1 MCNDCCGAKATRRP
15 WRNKGSK
22 HKQSHIKRASHPGEV
37 VSVDQLESS
46 IPGFIGQITG
56 RLTKQCIE
64 GSTNLVDHASN
75 LSYVYHQT
83 SMTSE
88 ETLKSK
94 IAFERFA
101 LSHGVHIKHYHADN
115 GRFKDTLF
123 TKSIEEKGQTISYC
137 GVGAHHQNGI
147 AEKRIGD
154 LQRRATTLLLHAQ
167 RRWPDA
173 INTHLWTY
181 AIRAANDSRN
191 YAPTNE
197 HDTSPM
203 SRFCATSSVPTTL
216 NQHHFGCPTYV
227 LKKEL
232 QDHKKIRKWSERTRV
247 GINLG
252 YSSRHALNVSLILNL
267 QTGLV
272 SPQYHC
278 QYDDLFET
286 TTGTQA
292 RSIPTSQWQYKA
304 GLSSEKPDLTEE
316 EQTYEDLWD
325 EQSYEDYYSSN
336 EGEEATSDSEEEVIV
351 DEGENDPDIYITR
364 SGRKSKPPERLQYD
378 AHSCLLSWN

>member
-1 MCNDCCGAKATRRP
+1 MREKIFKVKEPETMIQDEDTTVEEDSPTYSQDSQEYMHWHYRLNHPTHTVMLKMAKQKMLPRRISKILADMGKLHIKAPMCNDCCGAKATRRP
-15 WRNKGSK
+15 WRNKESK
-22 HKQSHIKRASHPGEV
+22 HKQSHIRRPAHPGEV

-46 IPGFIGQITG
+46 VPGFIGQMTG
-56 RLTKQCIE
+56 RLTKQRIV
-64 GSTNLVDHASN
+64 GSTIFVDHASD
-75 LSYVYHQT
+75 LSYIYHQT

-94 IAFERFA
+94 LAFERYA

-123 TKSIEEKGQTISYC
+123 TRDIEEKGQTISYC

-154 LQRRATTLLLHAQ
+154 LQRTATALLLHAQ

-197 HDTSPM
+197 HDSSPM
-203 SRFCATSSVPTTL
+203 SRFCATSSVPTVQ

-232 QDHKKIRKWSERTRV
+232 QDH
-247 GINLG
+247 
-252 YSSRHALNVSLILNL
+252 
-267 QTGLV
+267 
-272 SPQYHC
+272 
-278 QYDDLFET
+278 
-286 TTGTQA
+286 
-292 RSIPTSQWQYKA
+292 
-304 GLSSEKPDLTEE
+304 
-316 EQTYEDLWD
+316 
-325 EQSYEDYYSSN
+325 
-336 EGEEATSDSEEEVIV
+336 
-351 DEGENDPDIYITR
+351 
-364 SGRKSKPPERLQYD
+364 
-378 AHSCLLSWN
+378 

>member
-1 MCNDCCGAKATRRP
+1 MREKIFKTKDPESMIHDEDKTVEEDSPIYSQDTQEYMHWHYRLNHPTHTVMMKMAKQKMLPRRITKILTDMGKLQIKAPMCNDCCGAKATRRP
-15 WRNKGSK
+15 WRYKVSIYN
-22 HKQSHIKRASHPGEV
+22 QSHIKRPTQPGEV
-37 VSVDQLESS
+37 ISVDQLESS
-46 IPGFIGQITG
+46 IPSFIGQMTG
-56 RLTKQCIE
+56 RLTKQCIV
-64 GSTNLVDHASN
+64 GSTIFVDHACD

-94 IAFERFA
+94 LAFEKFA

-123 TKSIEEKGQTISYC
+123 NRDNEEKGQTISYC

-147 AEKRIGD
+147 VEKRIGD
-154 LQRRATTLLLHAQ
+154 LQRTATALLLHAQ

-203 SRFCATSSVPTTL
+203 SRFCATSSVPTIQ
-216 NQHHFGCPTYV
+216 NQ
-227 LKKEL
+227 
-232 QDHKKIRKWSERTRV
+232 Q
-247 GINLG
+247 

-267 QTGLV
+267 QSGLV

-286 TTGTQA
+286 TTGTQE

-304 GLSSEKPDLTEE
+304 GLSSGKPELTEE
-316 EQTYEDLWD
+316 EQAYEDMWD
-325 EQSYEDYYSSN
+325 EQSY
-336 EGEEATSDSEEEVIV
+336 
-351 DEGENDPDIYITR
+351 
-364 SGRKSKPPERLQYD
+364 
-378 AHSCLLSWN
+378 